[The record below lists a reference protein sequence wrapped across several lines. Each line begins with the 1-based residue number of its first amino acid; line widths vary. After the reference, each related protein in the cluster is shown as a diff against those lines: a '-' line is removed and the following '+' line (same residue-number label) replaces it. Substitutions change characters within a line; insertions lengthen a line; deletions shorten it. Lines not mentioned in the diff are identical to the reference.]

1 MIKALKIIGYI
12 AGAVGSVWVAFK
24 VVDAIQDSQ
33 TDRLEIQQSDSA
45 AQAKYILESTAR
57 EEHMVAVVSN
67 TSRKMDSLIGVVNN
81 NHEATINNG
90 LAIIDL
96 INKDTSL
103 TRQEYMEQ
111 ILPIRDGIEELK
123 KKDVW
128 TPYGDRYG
136 TMSQK

>member
-96 INKDTSL
+96 NNKDGFPML
-103 TRQEYMEQ
+103 YYLLYVAICYLHYY
-111 ILPIRDGIEELK
+111 ILVYTIYYI
-123 KKDVW
+123 
-128 TPYGDRYG
+128 
-136 TMSQK
+136 